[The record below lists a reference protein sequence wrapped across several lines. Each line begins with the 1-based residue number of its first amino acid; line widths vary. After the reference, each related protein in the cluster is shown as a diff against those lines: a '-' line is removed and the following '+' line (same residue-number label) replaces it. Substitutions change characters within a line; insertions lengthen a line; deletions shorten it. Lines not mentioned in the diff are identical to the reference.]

1 MWLKKTEDLAVR
13 YHERRESVE
22 GFEKPFVMPTPQ
34 YLFYKTLFCYPLRA
48 EQFFYMSL
56 SEYTALLL
64 ASEKE
69 TAEEEGWESVR
80 KAITSARKDGFVK
93 DPPLVAS
100 EILPLRDGIEEVL
113 STYPI
118 NKILL
123 YAELGKKYKT
133 EWKWGHRKKS
143 AIGSVLASKPIEWH
157 EFQAIKYK
165 TAYRDLLRMVH
176 PKPSNET
183 VERIWGW
190 ILGKRDPPTGKI
202 KSYEEMR
209 KLAGKGDY
217 EKALRLAID
226 AYLPWEVL
234 RSRIKIREVSSRELL
249 REAIARLMTSNDI
262 ALQARTIESMVGS
275 DFLMEI
281 ARKKDFSLNAGART
295 AIGLESEASE
305 IFFEKTRMKKEE
317 FEKLLPEKPERI
329 ISLVDTS
336 GSMRGPRIQ
345 SAVRILM
352 PFRDIIEKFYEF
364 NEVVGQ
370 IELRTLQDFRFLTR
384 LPRNGTR
391 LYDSIIEV
399 SEMERLTENDLLF
412 VITDEQENFSS
423 SRLEDV
429 LKLKARIALAIV
441 APYPADM
448 LLKTPHTRIVA
459 YPASDPDA
467 FIASARIIMAGKIAE
482 SRKVVKLAELIPLAY
497 T

>member
-1 MWLKKTEDLAVR
+1 
-13 YHERRESVE
+13 
-22 GFEKPFVMPTPQ
+22 
-34 YLFYKTLFCYPLRA
+34 
-48 EQFFYMSL
+48 
-56 SEYTALLL
+56 
-64 ASEKE
+64 
-69 TAEEEGWESVR
+69 
-80 KAITSARKDGFVK
+80 
-93 DPPLVAS
+93 
-100 EILPLRDGIEEVL
+100 
-113 STYPI
+113 
-118 NKILL
+118 
-123 YAELGKKYKT
+123 
-133 EWKWGHRKKS
+133 
-143 AIGSVLASKPIEWH
+143 
-157 EFQAIKYK
+157 
-165 TAYRDLLRMVH
+165 
-176 PKPSNET
+176 
-183 VERIWGW
+183 
-190 ILGKRDPPTGKI
+190 
-202 KSYEEMR
+202 
-209 KLAGKGDY
+209 
-217 EKALRLAID
+217 
-226 AYLPWEVL
+226 
-234 RSRIKIREVSSRELL
+234 
-249 REAIARLMTSNDI
+249 MTSNDV

-275 DFLMEI
+275 DFLAEI
-281 ARKKDFSLNAGART
+281 AKKKDFSLNAGARV

-317 FEKLLPEKPERI
+317 FERLLPEKPERI

-336 GSMRGPRIQ
+336 GSMHGPRIQ
-345 SAVRILM
+345 SAARILM

-364 NEVVGQ
+364 NETVGQ
-370 IELRTLQDFRFLTR
+370 IELRTLQDFRLLTR

-448 LLKTPHTRIVA
+448 LLKTPHTRIIA